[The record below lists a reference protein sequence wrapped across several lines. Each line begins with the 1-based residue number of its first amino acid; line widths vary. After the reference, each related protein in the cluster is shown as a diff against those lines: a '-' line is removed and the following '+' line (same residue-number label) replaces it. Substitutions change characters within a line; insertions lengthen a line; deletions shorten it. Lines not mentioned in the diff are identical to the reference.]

1 MTPGMSSREMR
12 AQDRAGNDLMAEVEA
27 AVRSI
32 PVAANPTRVRRT
44 QRIVRER
51 AMRMQDGRARLKFTV
66 WVCAL
71 CSVLLGIAA
80 VPVWNELDD
89 FAHWSGVP
97 DLQIHM
103 LFLGMW
109 FLPATITALLLW
121 RGWRKQ
127 VGMTAGRR

>member
-1 MTPGMSSREMR
+1 MRLPTGMQ
-12 AQDRAGNDLMAEVEA
+12 AQDDVMAEVEA

-51 AMRMQDGRARLKFTV
+51 AMRMQDGRARFKFTV
-66 WVCAL
+66 AICAL
-71 CSVLLGIAA
+71 CSVLLAVAA
-80 VPVWNELDD
+80 VPLWNYLDEFSQWSEL
-89 FAHWSGVP
+89 P
-97 DLQIHM
+97 ELPIHM
-103 LFLGMW
+103 LFLAAW

-127 VGMTAGRR
+127 VGMSAGRR

>member
-1 MTPGMSSREMR
+1 MR
-12 AQDRAGNDLMAEVEA
+12 MPVNMQAQDAVMAEVEA

-51 AMRMQDGRARLKFTV
+51 AIRMKDGRARFRFTV
-66 WVCAL
+66 AICAVCSL
-71 CSVLLGIAA
+71 LLGILA
-80 VPVWNELDD
+80 VPLWNELDE

-103 LFLGMW
+103 LFLALW

-127 VGMTAGRR
+127 IGMNAGRR

>member
-1 MTPGMSSREMR
+1 MPNNMR
-12 AQDRAGNDLMAEVEA
+12 AQDDVMAEVEA

-51 AMRMQDGRARLKFTV
+51 AMRMQDGRAKLRFTLAI
-66 WVCAL
+66 CAL
-71 CSVLLGIAA
+71 CSVLLAIAA
-80 VPVWNELDD
+80 VPLWNELDD

-97 DLQIHM
+97 DLQMHM
-103 LFLGMW
+103 LFLGLW

-121 RGWRKQ
+121 RGRRKQ